1 MIIEDKATL
10 EILTAAGIIIA
21 SAIIGKVAF
30 WFIGKYVHEL
40 AKKTK
45 STLDDR
51 LLAAIELPL
60 LLGIIC
66 LGIYIALTQISML
79 SAFYM
84 AILNFFTSALILI
97 GAILLLRLCEST
109 MDWYSEEVAP
119 KSKIRISEIAP
130 TFKRILR
137 AFVAII
143 ATIMVLD
150 NFGVEISPLL
160 ASLGIAGLAVALA
173 FQDTLGNFFA
183 GVYITADRP
192 VKAGDYIRLD
202 GGDEGYV
209 VKIGWR
215 STQIRTLANNIVVIP
230 NSKLAQSTI
239 TNFHN
244 PDKQM
249 SVLMQVSV
257 SYESDLEKVEKVT
270 VDVAKKMQKTVIGAV
285 TDFEPFIR
293 FHTFGESGI
302 GFSVILRVNEFVDQ
316 YLLKHEFIK
325 NLSKAYRGAGIEIP
339 YPKRDLYI
347 RESTKWKKR

>member
-79 SAFYM
+79 SAFSM

-192 VKAGDYIRLD
+192 VKPGIIFVWT
-202 GGDEGYV
+202 V
-209 VKIGWR
+209 VMK
-215 STQIRTLANNIVVIP
+215 A
-230 NSKLAQSTI
+230 
-239 TNFHN
+239 
-244 PDKQM
+244 M
-249 SVLMQVSV
+249 S
-257 SYESDLEKVEKVT
+257 
-270 VDVAKKMQKTVIGAV
+270 
-285 TDFEPFIR
+285 
-293 FHTFGESGI
+293 
-302 GFSVILRVNEFVDQ
+302 
-316 YLLKHEFIK
+316 
-325 NLSKAYRGAGIEIP
+325 
-339 YPKRDLYI
+339 
-347 RESTKWKKR
+347 